1 MIVKT
6 GCRTDGALHSS
17 KPYPDTVENIPV
29 GEYSHI
35 QVGLNDV
42 VELGLLLIPE
52 KCVGHPDLSSNN
64 SKRGLVA

>member
-1 MIVKT
+1 MYSMGV
-6 GCRTDGALHSS
+6 CWELEL

-29 GEYSHI
+29 GEYSNI

-64 SKRGLVA
+64 STRGLIEKH